1 MAGLTITPLHPSIG
15 AEISG
20 VDLSRP
26 LDAGTRTAIAEA
38 PGEHLALVLHDQPF
52 TPDQSFTPNQYLQAA
67 TIFGPPKRQH
77 YSRHDMPDYH
87 DIGPVWHRN
96 GQPPAERWHPV
107 LV

>member
-15 AEISG
+15 AETSG

-26 LDAGTRTAIAEA
+26 WDAGTRTAIAEA
-38 PGEHLALVLHDQPF
+38 LGVN
-52 TPDQSFTPNQYLQAA
+52 DQSFTPDQYLQAA
-67 TIFGPPKRQH
+67 TIFGPTMRQH